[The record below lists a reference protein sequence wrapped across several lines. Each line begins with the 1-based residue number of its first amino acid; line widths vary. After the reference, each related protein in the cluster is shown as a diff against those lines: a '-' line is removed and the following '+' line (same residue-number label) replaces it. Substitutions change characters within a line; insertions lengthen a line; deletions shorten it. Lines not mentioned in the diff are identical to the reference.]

1 MLYLMIFFRVFPFA
15 FIALLFLQPAAA
27 QEITPY
33 PLCTQIVNEANYAVR
48 GTLST
53 ARGQTPDG
61 APIWHSSNFRLL
73 PGERQDVCSSGPF
86 YEGQRLELTLRT
98 VIPVFECRT
107 SLSAP
112 IVIESAVMEN
122 GERKTWASCH

>member
-1 MLYLMIFFRVFPFA
+1 MTIAGVFLSAFFAVFLSTSA
-15 FIALLFLQPAAA
+15 GA

-33 PLCTQIVNEANYAVR
+33 PICTQIINEADYAVR

-53 ARGQTPDG
+53 ARGETPEG
-61 APIWHSSNFRLL
+61 EPILHSSNFRLL
-73 PGERQDVCSSGPF
+73 PGERQDICSSGPF

-107 SLSAP
+107 ALTAS
-112 IVIESAVMEN
+112 IIIESAIMDN
-122 GERKTWASCH
+122 GERKTWASCY